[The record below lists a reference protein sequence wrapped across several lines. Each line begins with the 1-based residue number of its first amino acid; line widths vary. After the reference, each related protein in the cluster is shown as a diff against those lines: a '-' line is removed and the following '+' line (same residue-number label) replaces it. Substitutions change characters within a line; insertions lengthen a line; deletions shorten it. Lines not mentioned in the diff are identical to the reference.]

1 MTTENN
7 NTFPTNTDVAIIST
21 LRVLE
26 HYCKTYKVELSNSEL
41 ETIELCLNNIA
52 NAKKKDVINQINNL
66 K

>member
-1 MTTENN
+1 MENSTK
-7 NTFPTNTDVAIIST
+7 NTLPTNTEVAIAST

-52 NAKKKDVINQINNL
+52 KDRLRNDLIL
-66 K
+66 